1 VRGLRAAPTASPRGV
16 RSGCA
21 FGWRL
26 PGELKPAGLSA
37 ETGQMIHRELQR
49 SALSAGD
56 AGPIDRSAVDPRA
69 AENLMRWVGVAMFV
83 LGSVTL
89 LATLELP
96 DPNTSDHPGIRLIAT
111 LLGLG
116 AVFVW
121 TLLPGRRW
129 VARVTVV
136 YGVLLISALMAITQ
150 PIEATPFFYLWP
162 MVFSAYFCSR
172 REVAADL
179 ALMWTTLGLAL
190 FVWSNDPMKA
200 VLFMGV
206 GVSVTLTTLVVK
218 LLAEHVTAVIRQLV
232 TAADTDYLTGLLN
245 RRAFDVEF
253 GRQCDRAQRSG
264 LPLALAMFDL
274 DHFKQVNDHHGHAV
288 GDQVLCDF
296 AALLARELRS
306 GDTLAR
312 VGGEEFAVV
321 LFGVDLDDAV
331 AFSERIG
338 RELQGCGGGD
348 MPALSTSV
356 GVAALSEG
364 DAGPAALLL
373 VADRALYAAKTAGRR
388 RVAVWD
394 DGATRVEAHMGDD
407 RALAADAA

>member
-1 VRGLRAAPTASPRGV
+1 MTPAKPERGV
-16 RSGCA
+16 
-21 FGWRL
+21 
-26 PGELKPAGLSA
+26 LSA
-37 ETGQMIHRELQR
+37 AAHPLAPAST
-49 SALSAGD
+49 
-56 AGPIDRSAVDPRA
+56 DPRA
-69 AENLMRWVGVAMFV
+69 AENLMRWVGVAMFL
-83 LGSVTL
+83 LGSATL
-89 LATLELP
+89 LATLPLP
-96 DPNTSDHPGIRLIAT
+96 DPNTSDHPAIRVIAA

-136 YGVLLISALMAITQ
+136 YGILLVSALMAVTR

-190 FVWSNDPMKA
+190 FVWSHDPMKT

-206 GVSVTLTTLVVK
+206 GVSVTLTTVVVK
-218 LLAEHVTAVIRQLV
+218 LLADHVTAVISQLV

-253 GRQCDRAQRSG
+253 RRQCDRAQRSG
-264 LPLALAMFDL
+264 LPLALALFDL
-274 DHFKQVNDHHGHAV
+274 DHFKQVNDRHGHAV
-288 GDQVLCDF
+288 GDQVLRDF
-296 AALLARELRS
+296 AALLERELRG

-312 VGGEEFAVV
+312 IGGEEFAVV
-321 LFGVDLDDAV
+321 LFGVDLADAV
-331 AFSERIG
+331 SFAERIG
-338 RELQGCGGGD
+338 RELQARSSGD
-348 MPALSTSV
+348 KPPLSASA
-356 GVAALSEG
+356 GVAALTEA
-364 DAGPAALLL
+364 DASPPALLL
-373 VADRALYAAKTAGRR
+373 VADRALYAAKAAGRR

-394 DGATRVEAHMGDD
+394 EGATRVEAHMAEQ
-407 RALAADAA
+407 RSLAADAA

>member
-1 VRGLRAAPTASPRGV
+1 MTTPAST
-16 RSGCA
+16 RS
-21 FGWRL
+21 L
-26 PGELKPAGLSA
+26 LSA
-37 ETGQMIHRELQR
+37 
-49 SALSAGD
+49 AAD
-56 AGPIDRSAVDPRA
+56 AGERSPTDPRA

-83 LGSVTL
+83 LGSATL
-89 LATLELP
+89 LATLPLP
-96 DPNTSDHPGIRLIAT
+96 DPNTSDHPAIRVIAV

-121 TLLPGRRW
+121 KLLPGRRW
-129 VARVTVV
+129 VARVTVI
-136 YGVLLISALMAITQ
+136 YGILLVSALMAVTR

-179 ALMWTTLGLAL
+179 VLMWVTLGLAL
-190 FVWSNDPMKA
+190 FVWSDDPMKT

-218 LLAEHVTAVIRQLV
+218 LLAEHVTAVISQLV

-253 GRQCDRAQRSG
+253 RRQCDRADRSD

-274 DHFKQVNDHHGHAV
+274 DHFKQVNDRYGHAV
-288 GDQVLCDF
+288 GDQVLRDF
-296 AALLARELRS
+296 AALLERELRN

-321 LFGVDLDDAV
+321 LFGVGLDDAV

-338 RELQGCGGGD
+338 RELQKRGGGD
-348 MPALSTSV
+348 KPLLSASA
-356 GVAALSEG
+356 GVAALSNE
-364 DAGPAALLL
+364 DSNPAALLL
-373 VADRALYAAKTAGRR
+373 VADRALYAAKAAGRR
-388 RVAVWD
+388 RVAVWQN
-394 DGATRVEAHMGDD
+394 GATRVESHMSGE
-407 RALAADAA
+407 RALATDAA